1 MNLDIKQNWEK
12 LGRFIETGK
21 SIKGVEIRHSMDP
34 SVCHVNLDRYRAYF
48 SNRNSK
54 NQSVIYSTDFSLPSP
69 IETVHFNPDP
79 VLLLANSE
87 LSTTTV

>member
-34 SVCHVNLDRYRAYF
+34 SVCHVNLDRYRLF
-48 SNRNSK
+48 
-54 NQSVIYSTDFSLPSP
+54 F
-69 IETVHFNPDP
+69 
-79 VLLLANSE
+79 
-87 LSTTTV
+87 